1 MKIDHTICEWK
12 NMIHRI
18 KVFSLCFT
26 FDYFWYNSSSIICFE
41 SIVVHWHLINK
52 YYNNLYWIN
61 FCNKEFL
68 PFGYF
73 RMTKCTFHKYGTSG
87 NIENH
92 DVLCILPLN
101 IGNIHPMK
109 ILSHIF
115 FSQWKNLYLHLVL
128 VSGAWFTLLPC
139 HPLQV
144 QRHS

>member
-1 MKIDHTICEWK
+1 MFIKSLIWLHSHPLLKISNNPNESK
-12 NMIHRI
+12 
-18 KVFSLCFT
+18 CFH
-26 FDYFWYNSSSIICFE
+26 SALP
-41 SIVVHWHLINK
+41 LIT
-52 YYNNLYWIN
+52 YDNLYWIH

-144 QRHS
+144 QRYS